1 MRSRRTLFRETNA
14 RWTARRTAI
23 RNPLGARVLDVYSGG
38 SYRWTRRLSLYL
50 QRLRTRRRRLARA
63 ADPREERGRHAGP
76 ADAEP
81 GDRRVFGDRWR
92 RPRRHRRSRAVE
104 SLVRVSGFRL
114 DRPVGARTGMV
125 AAAGP
130 AAAAAR
136 RSHDA
141 QGGQDRRVGSL
152 PKRTVSC
159 SGRLRPRAPAFLQP
173 SPRPCLA
180 RLFL

>member
-1 MRSRRTLFRETNA
+1 MRSRRTLFRGGEGALDSAEN
-14 RWTARRTAI
+14 WI
-23 RNPLGARVLDVYSGG
+23 RNPRGARVLAVYSGG
-38 SYRWTRRLSLYL
+38 SYRWTRRSACIYKDFELVAAVSLE
-50 QRLRTRRRRLARA
+50 RLTREKSAGVTPAQPMPNRAIDECLAIAGVGRGDIDVSRT
-63 ADPREERGRHAGP
+63 
-76 ADAEP
+76 
-81 GDRRVFGDRWR
+81 
-92 RPRRHRRSRAVE
+92 VE

-130 AAAAAR
+130 AAVAAR

-141 QGGQDRRVGSL
+141 QGGQDRRVGDL

-159 SGRLRPRAPAFLQP
+159 SGRFRPRAPAFLQP